1 MTHRARLHHEASDWF
16 VKIHS
21 ADDPS
26 PELIQEWLGW
36 LKASDA
42 HRRAFEDIASI
53 WHSTTPAL
61 IAKQSH
67 VRAEP
72 EYDGSIP
79 IADWRQSLSRSAAL
93 PPRTRRRFRRIGVQ
107 WTIGA
112 SAAAALAAVAVFTL
126 HKFDVGERP
135 GVSLGSFATRTGE
148 HLDLHLAD
156 GSRVALGARS
166 RLTIAFTP
174 TVRQVRLDSGEA
186 FFTVYKD
193 PGRPFSVHALQ
204 GEVTAVGTAFD
215 VRTLGDRVTVIV
227 REGAVS
233 VDDLVSGDSTAK
245 RSASPHIVRVAT
257 GEQLIYGRD
266 AHSAEHHEP
275 QVTYIDPNVSGRW
288 REGWMIYRN
297 ETLKDVIADLSRYT
311 DLRVDVDDTA
321 GDLRFSGAVFK
332 DRIPEWVVAL
342 PEVSP
347 VAVEKDNDHLVVR
360 LRGRAI
366 LADH

>member
-1 MTHRARLHHEASDWF
+1 MTHPAQLHREASDWF

-42 HRRAFEDIASI
+42 HRCAFEDIARI

-61 IAKQSH
+61 IAKERH
-67 VRAEP
+67 VRGEP

-93 PPRTRRRFRRIGVQ
+93 APRTRTRTRRIGVQ
-107 WTIGA
+107 WAIGV
-112 SAAAALAAVAVFTL
+112 SAVAMLAAVAAFTL
-126 HKFDVGERP
+126 QKFDVGERP
-135 GVSLGSFATRTGE
+135 RISSGTFATRTGE

-166 RLTIAFTP
+166 RLTVAFTP
-174 TVRQVRLDSGEA
+174 TMRQVRLDSGEA

-193 PGRPFSVHALQ
+193 RGRPFSVRALE

-215 VRTLGDRVTVIV
+215 VRTLGNRVTVIV
-227 REGAVS
+227 REGTVS
-233 VDDLVSGDSTAK
+233 VDDLVTGDSTAK
-245 RSASPHIVRVAT
+245 GSGSPHIVRVAA

-266 AHSAEHHEP
+266 AHSLKHDEP
-275 QVTYIDPNVSGRW
+275 RVTYIDPKESGRW
-288 REGWMIYRN
+288 REGWLIYRN

-347 VAVEKDNDHLVVR
+347 VAVEKEDNHLVVR
-360 LRGRAI
+360 LRGKAI